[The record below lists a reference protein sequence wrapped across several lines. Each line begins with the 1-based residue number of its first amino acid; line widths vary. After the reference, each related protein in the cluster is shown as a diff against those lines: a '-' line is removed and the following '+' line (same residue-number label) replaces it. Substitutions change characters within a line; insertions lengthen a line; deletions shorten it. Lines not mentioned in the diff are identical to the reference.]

1 MYNTPVCVHVHEP
14 LRVGRESSH
23 EIKELLNLLPLVLKA
38 RYPSGSAFRWNL
50 SSGCHSHLGLV
61 VENKIN
67 HNFQIGSALYA
78 GLSMVSWATELAPI
92 NFMKIPPHRCTH
104 PCGHNSELCLTMVVS
119 YYHLPLP

>member
-1 MYNTPVCVHVHEP
+1 MYFVLITDEDKSSSIKLYNTPVCVYVHQP

-50 SSGCHSHLGLV
+50 RSGCHLHLGLV

-67 HNFQIGSALYA
+67 HNFQVGSACYA
-78 GLSMVSWATELAPI
+78 GFYGVLGYRVS
-92 NFMKIPPHRCTH
+92 TH
-104 PCGHNSELCLTMVVS
+104 KFHENTSTQMHTPMW
-119 YYHLPLP
+119 PQ